1 MKKNAFLIFVILIL
15 INIHSYSNQLTA
27 NSKNSNDIT
36 NTIEPIDEEVFV
48 ESCDTKLYL
57 KLKGQDKTKPV
68 ILFLHGGPGE
78 VFLGLLSFEV
88 YAGKELEKDFVVAYL
103 HQRGMVNSPIVPDTT
118 QTIANHVKD
127 VENVVNYLTQKLNTN
142 KIILM
147 GHSWGGLLGLN
158 YLIQDDSK
166 IEKFISI
173 ASPINL
179 TKTNQRS
186 YEETLEWAKSE
197 NNANAI
203 TDLTEKAMPPYDFD
217 KLQIKNRWAAQA
229 GGTINKNFSFGRI
242 VTETEFKEFK
252 KEWLTTQMSVIKAMF
267 DEINTSNLE
276 NRINETNVP
285 ILFVA
290 GKNDTYVTA
299 DCVEDAF
306 NIYQSKK
313 ELKIFENSH
322 HLVFVDEPDLFVKT
336 TKEFITK

>member
-1 MKKNAFLIFVILIL
+1 M
-15 INIHSYSNQLTA
+15 
-27 NSKNSNDIT
+27 
-36 NTIEPIDEEVFV
+36 
-48 ESCDTKLYL
+48 
-57 KLKGQDKTKPV
+57 
-68 ILFLHGGPGE
+68 
-78 VFLGLLSFEV
+78 
-88 YAGKELEKDFVVAYL
+88 
-103 HQRGMVNSPIVPDTT
+103 
-118 QTIANHVKD
+118 
-127 VENVVNYLTQKLNTN
+127 
-142 KIILM
+142 
-147 GHSWGGLLGLN
+147 
-158 YLIQDDSK
+158 IQDDSK

-186 YEETLEWAKSE
+186 YDETLEWAKSE
-197 NNANAI
+197 NNAKAI
-203 TDLTEKAMPPYDFD
+203 TDLTEKAMPPFDFN
-217 KLQIKNRWAAQA
+217 KLLIKNMWAGQA

-252 KEWLTTQMSVIKAMF
+252 REWQITQMSVINAMF
-267 DEINTSNLE
+267 DEINNSNLE

-299 DCVEDAF
+299 DCVEEAF